1 MNCSCLIDTSRWGYR
16 QGNIFL
22 EMMAMYCFFIRN
34 YGKYFFRLGDRES
47 YFSRNMGQKTASIS
61 SECGN
66 FLLLFASSVST
77 RAIPADH
84 VNFLVTFQPGE
95 DGFSSAV
102 RYQIERVPCFQV
114 DQNGSVAVPAPDGK
128 VINPYHS
135 HQRIRRRRNGAQ

>member
-66 FLLLFASSVST
+66 FLLLFAGPLAKPVAQIGVVGM
-77 RAIPADH
+77 RC
-84 VNFLVTFQPGE
+84 LVRTG
-95 DGFSSAV
+95 DCCAL
-102 RYQIERVPCFQV
+102 YC
-114 DQNGSVAVPAPDGK
+114 
-128 VINPYHS
+128 H
-135 HQRIRRRRNGAQ
+135 

>member
-66 FLLLFASSVST
+66 FLLLFA
-77 RAIPADH
+77 H
-84 VNFLVTFQPGE
+84 
-95 DGFSSAV
+95 GFSLMESGY
-102 RYQIERVPCFQV
+102 RKGKGPDKEWTRPT
-114 DQNGSVAVPAPDGK
+114 PAC
-128 VINPYHS
+128 N
-135 HQRIRRRRNGAQ
+135 